1 MNENLNKKNA
11 LDTVKRFLFDYKVI
25 LMFVV
30 LSIACILISGAN
42 ISYVAGEVFSR
53 FGRNTCL
60 VLALIIPCMAGLGM
74 NFGIVVGAI
83 AAQISIF
90 WVVHWGFTGIGGFM
104 LCVAMSTPLA
114 IFFGWL
120 LGKLFNK
127 TKGAEMIAGLVL
139 GFFAAGLYR
148 LFVLYII
155 GGVIP
160 FDDPNLLD
168 RGFGL
173 RNAYDLTGNLKYAV
187 DDISFL
193 TTAAVLSVVYI
204 LSTAA
209 LAMHD
214 KKMGKEL
221 STKSVITKI
230 AVAAVVLVL
239 SFVGKMIPAVADM
252 LGKNRVIMADA
263 VLLGSIGI
271 LVYAVAMFIKNRPAK
286 GSAAFSKLVKIAAVA
301 VILLVSNMIPGINKV
316 YRSVRLP
323 AMTFAVICFFA
334 FFNNWIVN
342 TRLGQNMRTV
352 GQSRS
357 VATSAGIDVDKT
369 RIIATC
375 ISTVLAAWGQLIFLQ
390 NLGTFNT
397 VQQQDNVGLYAVAAI
412 LVGGANVQKADNKQA
427 IIGVLLFHT
436 LFVVAPLAATEL
448 VGDSAISEYIRMF
461 FSYGV
466 IAVSLAMHAWKSG
479 NKRNPGAE
487 GMTAVMMGPLSGG
500 QSGGASG
507 GSGGGAG

>member
-1 MNENLNKKNA
+1 MTNQNKTLENA
-11 LDTVKRFLFDYKVI
+11 KRFIFKNKVI
-25 LMFVV
+25 LLFVL
-30 LSIACILISGAN
+30 LSLACVIISGAN
-42 ISYVAGEVFSR
+42 ISYVASEVFSR
-53 FGRNTCL
+53 FGRNTCI

-90 WVVHWGFTGIGGFM
+90 WVVHWGFTGIFGFM
-104 LCVAMSTPLA
+104 LCVLMSTPMALL
-114 IFFGWL
+114 FGWL

-148 LFVLYII
+148 LFTLYII

-173 RNAYDLTGNLKYAV
+173 RNAFDLTGNLKYAV

-193 TTAAVLSVVYI
+193 TTASVLSVIALVGTLA
-204 LSTAA
+204 LSA
-209 LAMHD
+209 HE
-214 KKMGKEL
+214 KKMGNEVSK
-221 STKSVITKI
+221 KSVMTKCVG
-230 AVAAVVLVL
+230 AVAVLVL
-239 SFVGKMIPAVADM
+239 SIVLKFVPAAAEM

-263 VLLGSIGI
+263 VMLGSIGV
-271 LVYAVAMFIKNRPAK
+271 LVYAVLAFLLTKPAK
-286 GSAAFSKLVKIAAVA
+286 GSEGFRKLIKLAALAIVLF
-301 VILLVSNMIPGINKV
+301 VSNLIPGVNKV

-323 AMTFAVICFFA
+323 AMTFAVIYFFA
-334 FFNNWIVN
+334 WFNNWIVN

-352 GQSRS
+352 GQKRS

-412 LVGGANVQKADNKQA
+412 LVGGANVQKATNKQA
-427 IIGVLLFHT
+427 IIGVILFHT

-466 IAVSLAMHAWKSG
+466 IAVSLAMHAWKKVE
-479 NKRNPGAE
+479 KRKPDAE
-487 GMTAVMMGPLSGG
+487 GMSIANMM
-500 QSGGASG
+500 
-507 GSGGGAG
+507 

>member
-1 MNENLNKKNA
+1 MNNLNKKSP
-11 LDTVKRFLFDYKVI
+11 LDAVKRFLFENKVI
-25 LMFVV
+25 LLFVL
-30 LSIACILISGAN
+30 LSLACIAISGAN
-42 ISYVAGEVFSR
+42 ISYIAGEVFSR

-90 WVVHWGFTGIGGFM
+90 WVVHWGFTGIGGF
-104 LCVAMSTPLA
+104 LLTVAMSTPMA
-114 IFFGWL
+114 ILFGWL

-173 RNAYDLTGNLKYAV
+173 RNAFDLTGNLKYAV

-193 TTAAVLSVVYI
+193 TTATVLSIVFLLVT
-204 LSTAA
+204 LGLA
-209 LAMHD
+209 LHGKKFGGFD
-214 KKMGKEL
+214 KKK
-221 STKSVITKI
+221 TVRNVIACI
-230 AVAAVVLVL
+230 VVLVL
-239 SFVGKMIPAVADM
+239 SIVGKMIPAVNDM
-252 LGKNRVIMADA
+252 LGGKRVILADA
-263 VLLGSIGI
+263 VMLGSIGLI
-271 LVYAVAMFIKNRPAK
+271 VYAAVLFVKNRPAK
-286 GSAAFSKLVKIAAVA
+286 GSADFSKVVKLVILAAV
-301 VILLVSNMIPGINKV
+301 LLVSNMIPGVNKV

-323 AMTFAVICFFA
+323 AMTFAIICFFA
-334 FFNNWIVN
+334 FFNNWLVN

-352 GQSRS
+352 GQNRS

-412 LVGGANVQKADNKQA
+412 LVGGANVQKATNKQA
-427 IIGVLLFHT
+427 IIGVILFHT

-466 IAVSLAMHAWKSG
+466 IAVSLAMHAWKSSG
-479 NKRNPGAE
+479 KRKPDAE
-487 GMTAVMMGPLSGG
+487 GMTAVMMQPAAPAANSRPK
-500 QSGGASG
+500 
-507 GSGGGAG
+507 

>member
-1 MNENLNKKNA
+1 MNENLNKKSPMDA
-11 LDTVKRFLFDYKVI
+11 VKRFLFDNKVI

-30 LSIACILISGAN
+30 LSIVCIFISGAN

-53 FGRNTCL
+53 LGRNCCL

-114 IFFGWL
+114 LLFGWL

-148 LFVLYII
+148 LFTLYII

-173 RNAYDLTGNLKYAV
+173 RNAFDLTGNLKYAV
-187 DDISFL
+187 DDISLL
-193 TTAAVLSVVYI
+193 TTVTVLSVIFLISTLVLHLHEKKMGNAPCGKKLAVKLVIGAALLAFSIVAKFVPVLNEIFGKNRLILANGVLYGSIGALVVAAVLFF
-204 LSTAA
+204 L
-209 LAMHD
+209 
-214 KKMGKEL
+214 KK
-221 STKSVITKI
+221 
-230 AVAAVVLVL
+230 
-239 SFVGKMIPAVADM
+239 
-252 LGKNRVIMADA
+252 
-263 VLLGSIGI
+263 
-271 LVYAVAMFIKNRPAK
+271 PAK
-286 GSAAFSKLVKIAAVA
+286 GSKEFKNLVTIAGVAAA
-301 VILLVSNMIPGINKV
+301 LLISNMIPGVNKV
-316 YRSVRLP
+316 YRSVRVP
-323 AMTFAVICFFA
+323 SMTFALIAFFA
-334 FFNNWIVN
+334 FFNNWLVN

-352 GQSRS
+352 GQSRA
-357 VATSAGIDVDKT
+357 VATSAGIDVNKT

-397 VQQQDNVGLYAVAAI
+397 VQQQDNVGLYSVAAI
-412 LVGGANVQKADNKQA
+412 LVGGANVQKATNKQA

-466 IAVSLAMHAWKSG
+466 IAVSLAMHAWKSSG
-479 NKRNPGAE
+479 KRNPSAE
-487 GMTAVMMGPLSGG
+487 GMTAVMMQPVPPAANSRPK
-500 QSGGASG
+500 
-507 GSGGGAG
+507 

>member
-1 MNENLNKKNA
+1 MNNNTLEKKSLGA
-11 LDTVKRFLFDYKVI
+11 SVKQFVFDNKVI
-25 LMFVV
+25 LLFVL
-30 LSIACILISGAN
+30 LSLACIIISGAN
-42 ISYVAGEVFSR
+42 MSYVAGEVISR
-53 FGRNTCL
+53 FGRNTCI

-90 WVVHWGFTGIGGFM
+90 WIVHWGFTGVTGFI
-104 LCVAMSTPLA
+104 LCVLMSTPLA

-148 LFVLYII
+148 LFVLYIM

-160 FDDPNLLD
+160 YNSPYLLD

-173 RNAYDLTGNLKYAV
+173 RNAFDLTGNLKYAI
-187 DDISFL
+187 DDISL
-193 TTAAVLSVVYI
+193 LSTLSVLAVLLFV
-204 LSTAA
+204 STVIVA
-209 LAMHD
+209 LHD
-214 KKMGKEL
+214 KKQGNEID
-221 STKSVITKI
+221 TKKVVTKL
-230 AVAAVVLVL
+230 VAAIVLL
-239 SFVGKMIPAVADM
+239 AIGIVGKSIPMVNQLFGAKR
-252 LGKNRVIMADA
+252 LITYDA
-263 VLLGSIGI
+263 VFFGSILT
-271 LVYAVAMFIKNRPAK
+271 LVYVAVMFVLKRPAK
-286 GSAAFSKLVKIAAVA
+286 GSKDFSKLVKYAVIA
-301 VILLVSNMIPGINKV
+301 VILLVSCFVPAARTV
-316 YRSVRLP
+316 YRGTRLP
-323 AMTFAVICFFA
+323 VMAFALIAFFA
-334 FFNNWIVN
+334 AFNNWLVN

-352 GQSRS
+352 GQSRA
-357 VATSAGIDVDKT
+357 VATSAGIDVNKT

-412 LVGGANVQKADNKQA
+412 LVGGANVQKATNKQA
-427 IIGVLLFHT
+427 IIGVILFHT

-466 IAVSLAMHAWKSG
+466 IAVSLAMHAWKTSG
-479 NKRNPGAE
+479 KSKKA
-487 GMTAVMMGPLSGG
+487 
-500 QSGGASG
+500 
-507 GSGGGAG
+507 

>member
-1 MNENLNKKNA
+1 MKNLNQKSHMDA
-11 LDTVKRFLFDYKVI
+11 VKRFLFDNKVI

-30 LSIACILISGAN
+30 LSVACILISGAN

-90 WVVHWGFTGIGGFM
+90 WIVHWGFVGVPGFL

-114 IFFGWL
+114 LLFGWL
-120 LGKLFNK
+120 TGLLFNK
-127 TKGAEMIAGLVL
+127 TKGSEMVAGLVL

-148 LFVLYII
+148 LFTLYIM

-160 FDDPNLLD
+160 YDDPNLLD

-173 RNAYDLTGNLKYAV
+173 RNAFDLSGNLKYSV

-193 TTAAVLSVVYI
+193 TTLSVLGVVYI
-204 LSTAA
+204 LY
-209 LAMHD
+209 
-214 KKMGKEL
+214 
-221 STKSVITKI
+221 
-230 AVAAVVLVL
+230 VLVAFL
-239 SFVGKMIPAVADM
+239 HGKKFGEAVNTKKFGIQMIVGAVIVAFGFVGKMIPPVAAM
-252 LGKNRVIMADA
+252 LGKNRVILADA
-263 VLLGSIGI
+263 VLLLSIGLLI
-271 LVYAVAMFIKNRPAK
+271 YAAVLFLKNKPAK
-286 GSAAFSKLVKIAAVA
+286 GTAAFNKVLKVAVLAAV
-301 VILLVSNMIPGINKV
+301 LLVTYFVPFTNKV

-323 AMTFAVICFFA
+323 AMTFAVIAFFA
-334 FFNNWIVN
+334 AFNDWLVN

-352 GQSRS
+352 GQNRS

-397 VQQQDNVGLYAVAAI
+397 VQQQDNVGLYSVAAI
-412 LVGGANVQKADNKQA
+412 LVGGANVQKATNKQA
-427 IIGVLLFHT
+427 IIGVILFHT

-466 IAVSLAMHAWKSG
+466 IAVSLAMHASK
-479 NKRNPGAE
+479 K
-487 GMTAVMMGPLSGG
+487 GG
-500 QSGGASG
+500 KKKA
-507 GSGGGAG
+507 A

>member
-1 MNENLNKKNA
+1 MTNITMNRKSPLENL
-11 LDTVKRFLFDYKVI
+11 KRFVFENKVV
-25 LMFVV
+25 LMFVI
-30 LSIACILISGAN
+30 LSVICILISGAN
-42 ISYVAGEVFSR
+42 INYIAGEVFSR
-53 FGRNTCL
+53 FGRNTCI

-90 WVVHWGFTGIGGFM
+90 WIVHWGFTGITGFM
-104 LCVAMSTPLA
+104 LCVLMSTPLA
-114 IFFGWL
+114 ILFGWL

-148 LFVLYII
+148 LFTLYIM
-155 GGVIP
+155 GGIIP
-160 FDDPNLLD
+160 YDDPNLLP

-173 RNAYDLTGNLKYAV
+173 RNAFDLTGNLKYAV

-193 TTAAVLSVVYI
+193 TTVIILSVIFVV
-204 LSTAA
+204 STLA
-209 LAMHD
+209 LAIRAKQIGETVD
-214 KKMGKEL
+214 NKK
-221 STKSVITKI
+221 VIMKVVVGVVALI
-230 AVAAVVLVL
+230 AAVAAG
-239 SFVGKMIPAVADM
+239 FIPALKEM
-252 LGKNRVIMADA
+252 LGGTRLLLSDA
-263 VLLGSIGI
+263 VILGSIGV
-271 LVYAVAMFIKNRPAK
+271 LVYALVLFVKNRPAK
-286 GSAAFSKLVKIAAVA
+286 DSAEFKRAVGMFLLGLVLI
-301 VILLVSNMIPGINKV
+301 VSNFIPAVNVV
-316 YRSVRLP
+316 YRAVRLP
-323 AMTFAVICFFA
+323 SMTLAVIAFFA

-352 GQSRS
+352 GQNRA
-357 VATSAGIDVDKT
+357 VATSAGIDVNKT

-412 LVGGANVQKADNKQA
+412 LVGGANVRKATNKQA

-461 FSYGV
+461 FSFGV
-466 IAVSLAMHAWKSG
+466 IAVSLAMHAWKTS
-479 NKRNPGAE
+479 NKRDPGAE
-487 GMTAVMMGPLSGG
+487 GLTAAMMQPVPP
-500 QSGGASG
+500 A
-507 GSGGGAG
+507 ANARPK

>member
-1 MNENLNKKNA
+1 MNNLNKKSP
-11 LDTVKRFLFDYKVI
+11 LEGIKRFLFDNKVI
-25 LMFVV
+25 LLFVL
-30 LSIACILISGAN
+30 LSLACILISGAN
-42 ISYVAGEVFSR
+42 ISYIAGEVFSR

-104 LCVAMSTPLA
+104 LTVAMSTPMA

-173 RNAYDLTGNLKYAV
+173 RNAFDLTGNLKYAV

-193 TTAAVLSVVYI
+193 NTAIVLAVVFLLV
-204 LSTAA
+204 A
-209 LAMHD
+209 LGLALHG
-214 KKMGKEL
+214 KKFGGFNKKKTL
-221 STKSVITKI
+221 TNAVACI
-230 AVAAVVLVL
+230 AVMVLAV
-239 SFVGKMIPAVADM
+239 VGKMIPAVNGM
-252 LGKNRVIMADA
+252 LGGKRVILADA
-263 VLLGSIGI
+263 VMLGSIGL
-271 LVYAVAMFIKNRPAK
+271 LVFAAVLFIKNRPAK
-286 GSAAFSKLVKIAAVA
+286 GSEGFNKVVKLAVLAIA
-301 VILLVSNMIPGINKV
+301 LLVSTMIPGINKV
-316 YRSVRLP
+316 YRSIRIP
-323 AMTFAVICFFA
+323 AMTYALICFFA
-334 FFNNWIVN
+334 FFNNWLVN

-352 GQSRS
+352 GQNRS
-357 VATSAGIDVDKT
+357 VATSAGIDVNKT

-412 LVGGANVQKADNKQA
+412 LVGGANVQKATNKQA
-427 IIGVLLFHT
+427 IIGVILFHT

-466 IAVSLAMHAWKSG
+466 IAVSLAMHAWKSTE
-479 NKRNPGAE
+479 KRKPDAE
-487 GMTAVMMGPLSGG
+487 GMSAVMMQPSAPAAN
-500 QSGGASG
+500 SRPK
-507 GSGGGAG
+507 

>member
-1 MNENLNKKNA
+1 MNNTLNKKSP
-11 LDTVKRFLFDYKVI
+11 LELLKRFVSDNKVI
-25 LMFVV
+25 LLFVL
-30 LSIACILISGAN
+30 LSIACIIISGAN

-104 LCVAMSTPLA
+104 LCVAMSTPMA

-120 LGKLFNK
+120 LGLLFNK
-127 TKGAEMIAGLVL
+127 TKGSEMVAGLIL

-148 LFVLYII
+148 LFTLYII

-173 RNAYDLTGNLKYAV
+173 RNAFDLTGNLKYAV

-193 TTAAVLSVVYI
+193 TTCVVLGVVYLLYTAVVYLHGKKYGSEI
-204 LSTAA
+204 PGKKLVMQLVASAA
-209 LAMHD
+209 L
-214 KKMGKEL
+214 
-221 STKSVITKI
+221 I
-230 AVAAVVLVL
+230 VVG
-239 SFVGKMIPAVADM
+239 FVGKLIPPVAEM
-252 LGKNRVIMADA
+252 LGKNRVILADA
-263 VLLGSIGI
+263 VTLGGIILL
-271 LVYAVAMFIKNRPAK
+271 VWAVVLFVKDKPAK
-286 GSAAFSKLVKIAAVA
+286 GTPAFSKVVKLAAIAV
-301 VILLVSNMIPGINKV
+301 LLFVTNLIPGINKV

-334 FFNNWIVN
+334 AFNNWLVN

-352 GQSRS
+352 GQNRS

-412 LVGGANVQKADNKQA
+412 LVGGANVQKATNKQA
-427 IIGVLLFHT
+427 VIGVVLFHT

-466 IAVSLAMHAWKSG
+466 IAVSLAMHASKKG
-479 NKRNPGAE
+479 GKRKPDAE
-487 GMTAVMMGPLSGG
+487 GLTAVMMQPLPPSGM
-500 QSGGASG
+500 SRPK
-507 GSGGGAG
+507 

>member
-1 MNENLNKKNA
+1 MDA
-11 LDTVKRFLFDYKVI
+11 VKRFLFDNKVI

-90 WVVHWGFTGIGGFM
+90 WVVHWGFTGIFGFM
-104 LCVAMSTPLA
+104 LCVLMSTPLA

-127 TKGAEMIAGLVL
+127 TKGAEMITGLVL
-139 GFFAAGLYR
+139 GFFAGGLYR
-148 LFVLYII
+148 LFVLYIM

-173 RNAYDLTGNLKYAV
+173 RNAFDLTGNLKYAL

-193 TTAAVLSVVYI
+193 TTASLLSVIAIVASVI
-204 LSTAA
+204 LA
-209 LAMHD
+209 LHD
-214 KKMGKEL
+214 KKVGKEVNKKQIL
-221 STKSVITKI
+221 SRI
-230 AVAAVVLVL
+230 AAAAVVLVL
-239 SFVGKMIPAVADM
+239 SIVAKFVPFLNEL
-252 LGKNRVIMADA
+252 LGKNRLILADA
-263 VLLGSIGI
+263 VMYGSIGV
-271 LVYAVAMFIKNRPAK
+271 LVYAVILFVKNKPAK
-286 GSAAFSKLVKIAAVA
+286 GSAEFTKLVKLAGFALL
-301 VILLVSNMIPGINKV
+301 LLVSNLIPGINKV

-323 AMTFAVICFFA
+323 SMTYAVICLFA

-352 GQSRS
+352 GQKRS

-412 LVGGANVQKADNKQA
+412 LVGGANVQKATNKQA

-466 IAVSLAMHAWKSG
+466 IAVSLAMHAWKSSG
-479 NKRNPGAE
+479 KRNVSAE
-487 GMTAVMMGPLSGG
+487 GMTAVMLQPQDPGS
-500 QSGGASG
+500 AS
-507 GSGGGAG
+507 APEL

>member
-1 MNENLNKKNA
+1 MNENLNKKSP
-11 LDTVKRFLFDYKVI
+11 LDAVKRFLFDNKVI
-25 LMFVV
+25 IMFVL
-30 LSIACILISGAN
+30 LSIACIFISGAN
-42 ISYVAGEVFSR
+42 VSYIAGEVFSR

-114 IFFGWL
+114 IFFGYL

-139 GFFAAGLYR
+139 GFFAGGLYR
-148 LFVLYII
+148 LFVLYIM

-173 RNAYDLTGNLKYAV
+173 RNAFDLTGNLKYAV

-193 TTAAVLSVVYI
+193 ATAAVLAVVY
-204 LSTAA
+204 A
-209 LAMHD
+209 LVTLFLTFHE
-214 KKMGKEL
+214 KKMGNPVN
-221 STKSVITKI
+221 TKSVVIKL
-230 AVAAVVLVL
+230 VAATAVLA
-239 SFVGKMIPAVADM
+239 FGIAGKFIPPVANM
-252 LGKNRVIMADA
+252 LGKNRVILADA
-263 VLLGSIGI
+263 IMLGSIGALI
-271 LVYAVAMFIKNRPAK
+271 
-286 GSAAFSKLVKIAAVA
+286 GSAAVFAVKRPRKGDKLFSTLVKMAAVA
-301 VILLVSNMIPGINKV
+301 VVLLVTNLIPGINKV
-316 YRSVRLP
+316 YRSIRIP
-323 AMTFAVICFFA
+323 TMTYAVIAFFA
-334 FFNNWIVN
+334 FFNNWLVN

-352 GQSRS
+352 GQNRS
-357 VATSAGIDVDKT
+357 VATSAGLDVDKT

-412 LVGGANVQKADNKQA
+412 LVGGANVQKATNKQA
-427 IIGVLLFHT
+427 IIGVILFHT
-436 LFVVAPLAATEL
+436 LFVVAPLAATQL

-479 NKRNPGAE
+479 NKRNPSAE
-487 GMTAVMMGPLSGG
+487 GMSAVMMMP
-500 QSGGASG
+500 ASPAAN
-507 GSGGGAG
+507 SRPK